1 LLLGL
6 AWLVGA
12 SIAYAGRPAPA
23 YRTPGVQGSG
33 AVATPPP
40 GAASGLNR
48 YQRDR
53 VSRFTG
59 GAAAS
64 LDTVRLIVF
73 QVQFTDTLMGG
84 QPGSNRTPR
93 DSTWFANELQHLEQ
107 YYRGASR
114 GRLTVR
120 WTFADTLYS
129 LPHRMSY
136 YGADA
141 TEEERVV
148 ELAQEVIDL
157 ADAAVYFAAYDHV
170 FIIHAGAGQ
179 ETDIAG
185 DSPNQIWSSFY
196 DQSDIQSTLDD
207 PGNPGL
213 ATDDVAGGSPF
224 FVDDFSIV
232 PSDASQD
239 YATVGTLG
247 IWAFELGNRIGLLPM
262 FDSTP
267 AGAPDSQGVGSFCL
281 MAYGLFNVNGF
292 VPAFP
297 CEFNRLIAG
306 WIDPVLVDASDT
318 PSTISLADINT
329 GSDADTVCIRVPI
342 TENEYYL
349 VANRVHDANFD
360 SLFTFGDADSNLIP
374 ANDES
379 LEGAEFDFFLTDLTN
394 PASQRYDP
402 EYGFRVTR
410 RQTGS
415 GVYIWHIDEA
425 VVRDGV
431 GLGYQPDDFVARKGV
446 DLEEADG
453 VQDLDRGGP
462 AAFALGSFFDSFRA
476 SNNASTLFG
485 PGTKPASLSN
495 SGAATGITI
504 ETSSAPGPA
513 MTVVVRRVVSYQDVR
528 ARWDAASP
536 AQPAAVVDLDGS
548 GTAEVVALSDD
559 AGVYLL
565 TPDGVEW
572 NDPDSNPATVAP
584 FIAVPGVS
592 WTGPPAFADL
602 DGVAGIELV
611 ASAIGGDVFAWTAN
625 GSELVDGDANPATS
639 GVLFSGLP
647 MAAPPMLVDVNGG
660 APDVAIAEHDGVNI
674 RVRFVDASG
683 AVVIPSAPA
692 VAGLWPYTT
701 SGAVAAP
708 LALADVSDGAVVTR
722 GVVLACVDTVAAR
735 VRVAWIPVS
744 VSGAAS
750 GTPRAWEEEI
760 VVPAGYD
767 PAGFV
772 PTAPAVGDLDGD
784 GDDEIVVALP
794 DGSVIVF
801 EFSSAYSGPVTR
813 ADGRLRAPH
822 PSAPALGDVDGDG
835 TLEIA
840 IWDDQ
845 YMYLLKANVRPV
857 LEWPR
862 VIRPESAGDEPPLA
876 STRSNESPLVTDV
889 DGDGVADV
897 LFPLDDGTLAALDA
911 GGHAVA
917 GFPRVGPAEAGG
929 APTLAETSAGSR
941 RLVVLGS
948 SGQLRAVDGVTDTL
962 DVTPQTVLSI
972 QSVAAAPQ
980 VEYWTMARADLARSG
995 RVTLASAVA
1004 PASNTFDPES
1014 FIIYPNPVTG
1024 DVVHARITTNATVTA
1039 VVSVYT
1045 IEGQEAVSESF
1056 DVNPNGVVNMP
1067 LDEAID
1073 VHTLKSGVYI
1083 MRIRIESGSGSGSVV
1098 KPFAIRR

>member
-1 LLLGL
+1 MC
-6 AWLVGA
+6 A
-12 SIAYAGRPAPA
+12 SSAQAGRRAPA
-23 YRTPGVQGSG
+23 YRVPGDKGQASVS
-33 AVATPPP
+33 ALSPP
-40 GAASGLNR
+40 ASSGLNR

-53 VSRFTG
+53 VSRFSA
-59 GAAAS
+59 GAVAS
-64 LDTVRLIVF
+64 LDTVRLIAF
-73 QVQFTDTLMGG
+73 QVQFVDTLMGG
-84 QPGSNRTPR
+84 QPGSTRTPR
-93 DSTWFANELQHLEQ
+93 DSTWFGNELQHLEQ

-120 WTFADTLYS
+120 WTLPDTLYS

-141 TEEERVV
+141 TEDDRVV

-157 ADAAVYFAAYDHV
+157 ADDSVDFAAYDHV

-196 DQSDIQSTLDD
+196 DQSDIQSALDD
-207 PGNPGL
+207 PGDPGL
-213 ATDDVAGGSPF
+213 ATNDVAGGSPF
-224 FVDDFSIV
+224 FVDNFSVV

-239 YATVGTLG
+239 YYTVGTLG
-247 IWAFELGNRIGLLPM
+247 VWAFELGNRIGLLPM

-267 AGAPDSQGVGSFCL
+267 AGAADSQGVGSFCL

-306 WIDPVLVDASDT
+306 WIDPVLVDASAA
-318 PSTISLADINT
+318 PATISLADINT
-329 GSDADTVCIRVPI
+329 GGPADTVCLRVPI

-394 PASQRYDP
+394 PASERYDP
-402 EYGFRVTR
+402 DYGFKVTR

-415 GVYIWHIDEA
+415 GIYIWHIDEA
-425 VVRDGV
+425 VVRDAV
-431 GLGYQPDDFVARKGV
+431 GQGYLPDDYVARKGV

-462 AAFALGSFFDSFRA
+462 ALFALGSFFDSYRA
-476 SNNASTLFG
+476 ANDARTLFG
-485 PGTKPASLSN
+485 PDTKPSSRSN
-495 SGAATGITI
+495 SGAATGIVI
-504 ETSSAPGPA
+504 ETLSAPGPA
-513 MTVVVRRVVSYQDVR
+513 MTVVVRRDVAYQEAR
-528 ARWDAASP
+528 ARWGASSP
-536 AQPAAVVDLDGS
+536 AQPPTVVDLDAS
-548 GTAEVVALSDD
+548 GTAEIVALSDD
-559 AGVYLL
+559 AGVYVF
-565 TPDGVEW
+565 TPGGVEW
-572 NDPDSNPATVAP
+572 NDPDSNPATIAP

-592 WTGPPAFADL
+592 WAGAPAFADL
-602 DGVAGIELV
+602 DGAAGVELV
-611 ASAIGGDVFAWTAN
+611 ASGSGGDVFAWKSN
-625 GSELVDGDANPATS
+625 GSELVDGDANPATT
-639 GVLFSGLP
+639 GILFHGLP
-647 MAAPPMLVDVNGG
+647 MAAPPILVDVNGG
-660 APDVAIAEHDGVNI
+660 APEVAIVEHDGTNL

-683 AVVIPSAPA
+683 AVVNPATPS
-692 VAGLWPYTT
+692 VAGMWPYSTA
-701 SGAVAAP
+701 GAIAAP
-708 LALADVSDGAVVTR
+708 LAIAEVSDGAAHTR
-722 GVVLACVDTVAAR
+722 GVVLACVDTLAAR
-735 VRVAWIPVS
+735 VRVAWVPFS
-744 VSGAAS
+744 VSGAAP
-750 GTPRAWEEEI
+750 GAPRAWEEDI

-767 PAGFV
+767 PASFV
-772 PTAPAVGDLDGD
+772 PTAPAVGDMDGD
-784 GDDEIVVALP
+784 DDDEIVVALP
-794 DGSVIVF
+794 DGGVLAF
-801 EFSSAYSGPVTR
+801 EFSSAFSGPVTR

-845 YMYLLKANVRPV
+845 YLYLLKANVRPV
-857 LEWPR
+857 IEWPR
-862 VIRPESAGDEPPLA
+862 VIRPESAGDQPPLA
-876 STRSNESPLVTDV
+876 SARSNESPLVTDI

-897 LFPLDDGTLAALDA
+897 LFPLDDGTLAAFGAA
-911 GGHAVA
+911 GGAIA

-929 APTLAETSAGSR
+929 APTLAETSAGAR

-948 SGQLRAVDGVTDTL
+948 PGRLRGIDVVTDTL
-962 DVTPQTVLSI
+962 DVSPETALSI
-972 QSVAAAPQ
+972 QSVAGAPQ
-980 VEYWTMARADLARSG
+980 VEYWTMARADLTRSG

-1004 PASNTFDPES
+1004 PASSTFDPES

-1024 DVVHARITTNATVTA
+1024 DVVHARITTNARATA

-1083 MRIRIESGSGSGSVV
+1083 LRIRIESDSGSGSVV

>member
-1 LLLGL
+1 MNRF
-6 AWLVGA
+6 AA
-12 SIAYAGRPAPA
+12 
-23 YRTPGVQGSG
+23 G
-33 AVATPPP
+33 AV
-40 GAASGLNR
+40 
-48 YQRDR
+48 
-53 VSRFTG
+53 
-59 GAAAS
+59 AS
-64 LDTVRLIVF
+64 LDTLRLIVF

-84 QPGSNRTPR
+84 QPGSSRSPR

-120 WTFADTLYS
+120 WTLPDTLYS

-141 TEEERVV
+141 TEEDRVV
-148 ELAQEVIDL
+148 ELVQEVIGL
-157 ADAAVYFAAYDHV
+157 ADDSVDFAAYDHV

-179 ETDIAG
+179 ETDL
-185 DSPNQIWSSFY
+185 DSNSPNQIWSSFY
-196 DQSDIQSTLDD
+196 DQSDIQSALDD
-207 PGNPGL
+207 PGVPGL

-224 FVDDFSIV
+224 FVDNFSIV

-239 YATVGTLG
+239 YKTIGTLG
-247 IWAFELGNRIGLLPM
+247 VWAFEIGNRIGLLPM

-267 AGAPDSQGVGSFCL
+267 AGAADSQGVGSFCV
-281 MAYGLFNVNGF
+281 MAYGLFDVNGF

-306 WIDPVLVDASDT
+306 WVDPVVVDAAST
-318 PSTISLADINT
+318 PATISLTDINT
-329 GSDADTVCIRVPI
+329 GAPADTVCIRVPI
-342 TENEYYL
+342 TESEYYL
-349 VANRVHDANFD
+349 VTNRVHDANFD
-360 SLFTFGDADSNLIP
+360 SLFTFGDADGNLIP
-374 ANDES
+374 SNGES
-379 LEGAEFDFFLTDLTN
+379 LDGAEFDFFLTDLTN
-394 PASQRYDP
+394 PATKQYDP
-402 EYGFRVTR
+402 DYGFKVTR

-415 GVYIWHIDEA
+415 GIYIWHIDEA
-425 VVRDGV
+425 VVRDAV
-431 GLGYQPDDFVARKGV
+431 GQGYLPDDFVARKGV

-453 VQDLDRGGP
+453 VQDLDRPGP

-476 SNNASTLFG
+476 ANNAHTRFG
-485 PGTKPASLSN
+485 PDTKPASRSN
-495 SGAATGITI
+495 SGAATGIVI
-504 ETSSAPGPA
+504 ETTSAPGPT
-513 MTVVVRRVVSYQDVR
+513 MTVVVRREAAYQDLR
-528 ARWDAASP
+528 ARWDASSP
-536 AQPAAVVDLDGS
+536 AQPPAAVDLDGS

-559 AGVYLL
+559 AGVYVF

-572 NDPDSNPATVAP
+572 NDPDSNPATIAP
-584 FIAVPGVS
+584 WVAVPGVS
-592 WTGPPAFADL
+592 WAGPPAFADL
-602 DGVAGIELV
+602 DGLAGVELV
-611 ASAIGGDVFAWTAN
+611 ASALGGDVFAWKAD
-625 GSELVDGDANPATS
+625 GSELVDGDANPATT

-660 APDVAIAEHDGVNI
+660 APEVTIVEYDGVNL
-674 RVRFVDASG
+674 RARFVDATG
-683 AVVIPSAPA
+683 AVVSPATPS
-692 VAGLWPYTT
+692 VAGMWPYSI
-701 SGAVAAP
+701 SGTIAAP
-708 LALADVSDGAVVTR
+708 LALAEVSDGAVKTR

-735 VRVAWIPVS
+735 VRVAWVPCS
-744 VSGAAS
+744 VSGAAP

-767 PAGFV
+767 PASFV

-784 GDDEIVVALP
+784 DDDEIVVALP
-794 DGSVIVF
+794 DGGVIVF
-801 EFSSAYSGPVTR
+801 EFSSAFSGSVTR

-857 LEWPR
+857 IEWPR

-876 STRSNESPLVTDV
+876 SVRSNESPLVTDV
-889 DGDGVADV
+889 DGDGLADV
-897 LFPLDDGTLAALDA
+897 LFPLDDGTLAAFDA
-911 GGHAVA
+911 GGSAVA
-917 GFPRVGPAEAGG
+917 GFPRVGPAQPGG

-941 RLVVLGS
+941 RLIVLGS
-948 SGQLRAVDGVTDTL
+948 SGTLRGVDVVIDTL
-962 DVTPQTVLSI
+962 DVRPQTALSI
-972 QSVAAAPQ
+972 QSLTGAPGL
-980 VEYWTMARADLARSG
+980 EYWTMARADLARSG
-995 RVTLASAVA
+995 RVTLASAVT

-1024 DVVHARITTNATVTA
+1024 DVVHARITTNARVTA

-1073 VHTLKSGVYI
+1073 VHALKSGVYI
-1083 MRIRIESGSGSGSVV
+1083 LRIRIESGSGSGSVV